1 MKKPNIIYDSDAAAN
16 PTYFGI
22 GDEVASWKGSNF
34 GTVTRKAKVKNY
46 YNIPA
51 GNYKGVINYTI
62 SLEDDVQG

>member
-1 MKKPNIIYDSDAAAN
+1 MIQTLPLS
-16 PTYFGI
+16 PHTL
-22 GDEVASWKGSNF
+22 VSVMRLHHKGSNF
-34 GTVTRKAKVKNY
+34 GTVTRKAKVKDY